1 MLKNRLHNFRNHVIR
16 LLGGADPTYVGYLI
30 HQSSLLA
37 SSVPQGKFKESFLP
51 VVLGHKKGVERA
63 ISKLAPE
70 HARLRGYY
78 QT

>member
-1 MLKNRLHNFRNHVIR
+1 MLNHFRNQIIK
-16 LLGGADPTYVGYLI
+16 LLGGADPVHVGFLV

-37 SSVPQGKFKESFLP
+37 SSVLNGRFKESFLP